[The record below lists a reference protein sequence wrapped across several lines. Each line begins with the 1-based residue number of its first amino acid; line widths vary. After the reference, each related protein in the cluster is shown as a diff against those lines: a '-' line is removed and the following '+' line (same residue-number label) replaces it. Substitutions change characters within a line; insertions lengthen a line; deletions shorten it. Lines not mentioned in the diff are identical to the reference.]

1 MNNSIDYFRFLLME
15 ILMST
20 YQSTSLAISLNILS
34 IRMNLNIHLIIKEKK
49 KRGKEGWIEKM

>member
-1 MNNSIDYFRFLLME
+1 ME